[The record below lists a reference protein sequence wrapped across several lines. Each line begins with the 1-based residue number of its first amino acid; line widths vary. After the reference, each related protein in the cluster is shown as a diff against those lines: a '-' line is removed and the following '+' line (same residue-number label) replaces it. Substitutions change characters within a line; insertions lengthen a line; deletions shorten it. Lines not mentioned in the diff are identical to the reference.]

1 MAETNAPRSDPA
13 IAHAVTEVQ
22 GLFASTAGLEDAVAR
37 LTEAGFDHAD
47 LSLPE
52 ATPAASDATPEQGA
66 SAVMTETDLRQAR
79 TLGAGMAGS
88 IGMAAAGGLT
98 VATGGA
104 LAAAAAAG
112 LVGGIGAGVLA
123 EAAGTAAE
131 TTTNEGREQA
141 ARAGT
146 LVLAARVTSAERQAK
161 AEAAMRQAG
170 ATKVAAVGRTTA
182 AIDSAGWTG

>member
-1 MAETNAPRSDPA
+1 MAETTDPKPGPA
-13 IAHAVTEVQ
+13 IAPAVREVQ
-22 GLFASTAGLEDAVAR
+22 GLFASAAGLEDAVAR

-52 ATPAASDATPEQGA
+52 ATPAAAQATPEQGA
-66 SAVMTETDLRQAR
+66 AAVMTETDLRQAR
-79 TLGAGMAGS
+79 TLGAGLAGS
-88 IGMAAAGGLT
+88 IGMAAAAGLT

-112 LVGGIGAGVLA
+112 VAGGLGAGALA

-131 TTTNEGREQA
+131 TTANEGREQA

-161 AEAAMRQAG
+161 AETVMRQAG
-170 ATKVAAVGRTTA
+170 ANRVATVERTTA